1 MKPNLEPIKDK
12 VGEISKAIHVSR
24 PNLDGREKGARIPY
38 GERVVDK
45 VLGLGDVALA
55 RDENGREGL
64 GGENPVQEGRVGG
77 DRHRGMFG
85 NRHLVFGKSRVSAN
99 EMVSKSEFGQL
110 VVTDQARS

>member
-24 PNLDGREKGARIPY
+24 PNLGGRRKGARIPY

-55 RDENGREGL
+55 FDENGSEGL
-64 GGENPVQEGRVGG
+64 RGENSLQRGRVGG
-77 DRHRGMFG
+77 DRHGGMFG

-99 EMVSKSEFGQL
+99 EMVSKSGL
-110 VVTDQARS
+110 GSML